1 MAYNYRVRKKVDKT
15 KPEKQVRYYAVPVSS
30 KLVSV
35 KRLSRIISDR
45 CSLTGSDVVACIDAL
60 AHVIEEQIHDGN
72 SVCLKGL
79 GIFWLA
85 ASSPGF
91 ETPEECTPSNVFAK
105 RICFLPEM
113 DLKKNLANVEF
124 TKVD

>member
-1 MAYNYRVRKKVDKT
+1 MAYNYRVRKKVDKS

-72 SVCLKGL
+72 SVCLKGTSL
-79 GIFWLA
+79 QVYPFKA
-85 ASSPGF
+85 ASRASVVVRVSIAPF
-91 ETPEECTPSNVFAK
+91 VMA
-105 RICFLPEM
+105 
-113 DLKKNLANVEF
+113 
-124 TKVD
+124 